1 MVFKDLLDQV
11 GGLGRFQIIQ
21 MVFICI
27 SNIIVYPHIL
37 LENFTAAVPGHRCW
51 VHILDNGTVSA
62 DATGI
67 LSQDTLLRI
76 SIPLDSS
83 LMPEKCR
90 RFRHPQ
96 WQLLHLNGTFPNM
109 SEPDTEPCVN
119 GWVYDRSSYSSTT
132 VTEWDLVCEFQSLIS
147 VSKFL
152 FVAGMLVGGIIYGHL
167 SDRFGRRLILRWCL
181 LQCAIADTCVAF
193 APTFLIYCSLRF
205 LAGLSVTNIMINSTM
220 LILEWTVPQFQ
231 ALGTTLT
238 SCSYSVGQIILGG
251 LAYAIRDWRT
261 LQLVFS
267 VPVFAILL
275 SSRWLAESARWLI
288 IANKPEEGLKK
299 LRQVAHRNG
308 RKNAGDALTLEVRR
322 MEDGNGMYEKHDLTF
337 YQSVSITGMEVMF
350 SPPSDGWPNNSPNK
364 AAPLYINTN
373 LLIAL
378 DLWVLRSTMQEE
390 LEAAQNKPS
399 VYDLLRTPNMRKR
412 ICILSFMRFTTFI
425 PVLGLSLHIQH
436 LGENIFLSQIIFGI
450 ATLPSNYVALLALNH
465 LGRRISQMLFLLLL
479 GISILTTTFV
489 PQEMQILRVLLAALG
504 IGVSSA
510 AVTSSATH
518 GNELIPTVVRPVM
531 RRGEHHPG
539 SLSPGEGL
547 DLDYL
552 HMVSDFGLA
561 TASLFS
567 DSDLRLTQGSLDHT
581 DPRCP
586 ACMSGFSGEEAKIR
600 CPTVRFT
607 DLNIFHYH
615 AEIQTPYSHLL
626 SLSALSTGSAEEPQE
641 VLSRRTSQEDIV
653 IIGDDSSTHVIAPK
667 DLPAGQEVEMK
678 DSDIDVLEEVNTQML
693 FAPVTPVQPLLSP
706 SSFTAHYAS
715 WLGYHDQHDLVTVV
729 QPKGTSDGIL
739 GQQETQLAI

>member
-1 MVFKDLLDQV
+1 MVFQDLLDQV

-152 FVAGMLVGGIIYGHL
+152 FMAGMLVGGIIYGHL
-167 SDRFGRRLILRWCL
+167 SDRFGRRLILMWCL

-308 RKNAGDALTLEVRR
+308 RKNAGDTLTLE
-322 MEDGNGMYEKHDLTF
+322 
-337 YQSVSITGMEVMF
+337 
-350 SPPSDGWPNNSPNK
+350 
-364 AAPLYINTN
+364 
-373 LLIAL
+373 
-378 DLWVLRSTMQEE
+378 VLRSTMQEE
-390 LEAAQNKPS
+390 LEAAQNKLS

-518 GNELIPTVVRPVM
+518 GNELIPTVVRAIALGVIGVAANIGAAMAPLLMILTVY
-531 RRGEHHPG
+531 
-539 SLSPGEGL
+539 SPHLPWIMYG
-547 DLDYL
+547 
-552 HMVSDFGLA
+552 VSPNL
-561 TASLFS
+561 TALVVPLLPETRNQPLP
-567 DSDLRLTQGSLDHT
+567 DSIQDVENERKDS
-581 DPRCP
+581 RN
-586 ACMSGFSGEEAKIR
+586 AK
-600 CPTVRFT
+600 
-607 DLNIFHYH
+607 
-615 AEIQTPYSHLL
+615 
-626 SLSALSTGSAEEPQE
+626 
-641 VLSRRTSQEDIV
+641 QEDI
-653 IIGDDSSTHVIAPK
+653 S
-667 DLPAGQEVEMK
+667 MK
-678 DSDIDVLEEVNTQML
+678 
-693 FAPVTPVQPLLSP
+693 VTP
-706 SSFTAHYAS
+706 F
-715 WLGYHDQHDLVTVV
+715 
-729 QPKGTSDGIL
+729 
-739 GQQETQLAI
+739 

>member
-1 MVFKDLLDQV
+1 M
-11 GGLGRFQIIQ
+11 
-21 MVFICI
+21 
-27 SNIIVYPHIL
+27 
-37 LENFTAAVPGHRCW
+37 
-51 VHILDNGTVSA
+51 
-62 DATGI
+62 
-67 LSQDTLLRI
+67 
-76 SIPLDSS
+76 
-83 LMPEKCR
+83 
-90 RFRHPQ
+90 
-96 WQLLHLNGTFPNM
+96 
-109 SEPDTEPCVN
+109 
-119 GWVYDRSSYSSTT
+119 
-132 VTEWDLVCEFQSLIS
+132 
-147 VSKFL
+147 
-152 FVAGMLVGGIIYGHL
+152 
-167 SDRFGRRLILRWCL
+167 WCL

-308 RKNAGDALTLEVRR
+308 RKNAGDTLTLEVRR

-337 YQSVSITGMEVMF
+337 YQSVSITEMEVMF

-378 DLWVLRSTMQEE
+378 DLRN
-390 LEAAQNKPS
+390 QNLMTSFFP
-399 VYDLLRTPNMRKR
+399 LLHH
-412 ICILSFMRFTTFI
+412 RFTTFI

-518 GNELIPTVVRPVM
+518 GNELIPTVVRAIALGVIGVAANIGAAMAPLLMILTVY
-531 RRGEHHPG
+531 
-539 SLSPGEGL
+539 SPHLPWIMEGL
-547 DLDYL
+547 DLDYF

-626 SLSALSTGSAEEPQE
+626 SLSALSTGS
-641 VLSRRTSQEDIV
+641 
-653 IIGDDSSTHVIAPK
+653 
-667 DLPAGQEVEMK
+667 
-678 DSDIDVLEEVNTQML
+678 
-693 FAPVTPVQPLLSP
+693 
-706 SSFTAHYAS
+706 
-715 WLGYHDQHDLVTVV
+715 
-729 QPKGTSDGIL
+729 
-739 GQQETQLAI
+739 